1 MYYSKKALAQLWPR
15 WCIGMRLRL
24 YKREEKG
31 SLLLWISSKT
41 SQSSFVHKKISAFFL
56 TKCRSFNLAIFF
68 VERENWIRTF
78 TTALGPLS
86 CPIIGSLKKRN
97 TKQRNC
103 TLGSRE
109 FKYSRLWNKHS
120 PTLINFLTFFQG
132 LRPYSGFHR
141 AYFSSI
147 NIRYKWSYTY

>member
-1 MYYSKKALAQLWPR
+1 MSGFAYCPGNFVASFLLCIQEWFQNTIPESKSNLALNNLHHSRKALAPMWPR

-24 YKREEKG
+24 YEREEKG

-109 FKYSRLWNKHS
+109 LK
-120 PTLINFLTFFQG
+120 
-132 LRPYSGFHR
+132 
-141 AYFSSI
+141 
-147 NIRYKWSYTY
+147 